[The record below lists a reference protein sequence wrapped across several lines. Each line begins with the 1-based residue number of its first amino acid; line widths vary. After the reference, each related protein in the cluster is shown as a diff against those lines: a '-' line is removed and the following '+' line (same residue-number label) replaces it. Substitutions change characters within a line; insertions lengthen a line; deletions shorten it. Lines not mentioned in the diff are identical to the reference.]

1 MLLKQLL
8 KLTEATAEEVKN
20 DAYVKITSG
29 KHKGKTGYVNKLMK
43 SNGVVTAVEIEF
55 DDDEG
60 EFAECTPDQLKV
72 IRESVVT
79 EGAQYDSSENFEDD
93 ISKLH
98 TALESAMKILKSAE
112 WKDWMRSSDSNY
124 PSKQIHYS
132 VASKEAL
139 AAIELADKKIDALY
153 DALVEAS
160 E

>member
-8 KLTEATAEEVKN
+8 QISEQTEVKQ
-20 DAYVKITSG
+20 T
-29 KHKGKTGYVNKLMK
+29 
-43 SNGVVTAVEIEF
+43 VVA
-55 DDDEG
+55 
-60 EFAECTPDQLKV
+60 
-72 IRESVVT
+72 
-79 EGAQYDSSENFEDD
+79 EGAQYDTSVDFEDD

-98 TALESAMKILKSAE
+98 TALETAMKILKSPE